1 MDKTYVVTDK
11 NDVVTPPYIKR
22 LSEQVFERLTAFMTA
37 SERTNERNAER
48 FDMAVERLDMAAG
61 RLSIA
66 ASQQRPLTLSR
77 SRSSELER
85 HGRSSLGTRSSSGVS
100 SSACESS
107 ESPSLPGDRQR
118 FRSVSTQVEEYKRET
133 QDHLEPEAR
142 DWDKQSIA
150 IMRAKL
156 QVKLLTAQQEKV
168 MARAAAEV
176 EQVNARAAEQARAF
190 ALYVARASAH
200 PQPSAASDISAP
212 AKGKHFTFS
221 SPLYLWGLWGFI
233 EA

>member
-1 MDKTYVVTDK
+1 MFFYFIVDKTYVVTDK

-37 SERTNERNAER
+37 SERNNERNAER
-48 FDMAVERLDMAAG
+48 FDVAVERLDMAAG

-85 HGRSSLGTRSSSGVS
+85 HGRSSLGTRSSSDVS

-118 FRSVSTQVEEYKRET
+118 FRSVSTQVEECKRET
-133 QDHLEPEAR
+133 QDHLEPEAIYSR
-142 DWDKQSIA
+142 
-150 IMRAKL
+150 
-156 QVKLLTAQQEKV
+156 
-168 MARAAAEV
+168 
-176 EQVNARAAEQARAF
+176 
-190 ALYVARASAH
+190 
-200 PQPSAASDISAP
+200 
-212 AKGKHFTFS
+212 
-221 SPLYLWGLWGFI
+221 
-233 EA
+233 